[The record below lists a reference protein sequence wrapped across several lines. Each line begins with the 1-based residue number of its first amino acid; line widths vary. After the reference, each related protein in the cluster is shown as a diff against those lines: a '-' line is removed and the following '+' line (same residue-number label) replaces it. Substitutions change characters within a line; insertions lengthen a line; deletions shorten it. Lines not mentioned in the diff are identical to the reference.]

1 DLAAHFRVPA
11 FHFRKLAEAQ
21 NETTRHAGSD
31 ERRALEE
38 VMLLPM
44 ALERAVNEE
53 PPQWTSL
60 SAFSTNGVRKCSIT
74 IVAASIPACAIIA
87 GQTLFVRRTRI
98 ARHIPATVVFIT
110 PNQP

>member
-1 DLAAHFRVPA
+1 TRSFATREVLRIASCLEIHLDAHPVRELDRRAHVKVGMPLPFVDRGHRVVGDIPDLAAHFRVPA

-53 PPQWTSL
+53 PPQ
-60 SAFSTNGVRKCSIT
+60 
-74 IVAASIPACAIIA
+74 
-87 GQTLFVRRTRI
+87 
-98 ARHIPATVVFIT
+98 
-110 PNQP
+110 